1 MEGTTIQGRAGT
13 GRGTAR
19 TGEAR
24 PPGAMPPGAVG
35 GGRVSAFGRRRR
47 FNVDGPCSEELH
59 YMLAPEA
66 RVGAARARL
75 ERGDYL
81 AVHGP
86 RQGGKTTWLRA
97 MARSLLDEGRF
108 AALVVPCRGAGLG
121 DPAAEERAL
130 VGAIDRA
137 AREDLPEALRPPPFP
152 PEYDARFVGVKLAS
166 WARRCPRPLVLLFD
180 DVDALSARSLGA
192 VLGGIRAGHAA
203 RPRAAPW
210 ALVVSGARDVT
221 AAGDPLRDVLAPLPL
236 PDFSRA
242 EVAALYAQ
250 HTAESGQP
258 FTDEAV
264 ESAFALSGGRPWVVN
279 ALGREVVERMR
290 PPLSGP
296 IEKEHIEAARL
307 RLAGG

>member
-1 MEGTTIQGRAGT
+1 
-13 GRGTAR
+13 
-19 TGEAR
+19 
-24 PPGAMPPGAVG
+24 
-35 GGRVSAFGRRRR
+35 
-47 FNVDGPCSEELH
+47 
-59 YMLAPEA
+59 MLPAEA
-66 RVGAARARL
+66 RVGAALARL

-81 AVHGP
+81 ALHGP

-97 MARSLLDEGRF
+97 MARALLGEGRF
-108 AALVVPCRGAGLG
+108 AAVVVPCRGAGLG
-121 DPAAEERAL
+121 GDDPQGEERAL

-137 AREDLPEALRPPPFP
+137 AREGLPEALRPPPFP
-152 PEYDARFVGVKLAS
+152 PAYDARFVGVKLAS

-221 AAGDPLRDVLAPLPL
+221 ASGDHLRDVLAPLSL

-296 IEKEHIEAARL
+296 IEKEHIEGARRSL
-307 RLAGG
+307 VGGSAGE

>member
-1 MEGTTIQGRAGT
+1 
-13 GRGTAR
+13 
-19 TGEAR
+19 
-24 PPGAMPPGAVG
+24 
-35 GGRVSAFGRRRR
+35 
-47 FNVDGPCSEELH
+47 
-59 YMLAPEA
+59 MLPPEA
-66 RVGAARARL
+66 RIGAALARL

-97 MARSLLDEGRF
+97 MARALLDQGRF
-108 AALVVPCRGAGLG
+108 AAVVVPCRGAGLG
-121 DPAAEERAL
+121 GEDPQAEERAL
-130 VGAIDRA
+130 VAAIELA
-137 AREDLPEALRPPPFP
+137 AREGLSEALRPPPFP

-180 DVDALSARSLGA
+180 DVDALSRRSLEA

-210 ALVVSGARDVT
+210 AIVVCGGRDVT
-221 AAGDPLRDVLAPLPL
+221 APGGHLGDVFAPLPL

-242 EVAALYAQ
+242 QVAALYAQ

-279 ALGREVVERMR
+279 ALGREVVERMH
-290 PPLSGP
+290 PALSGP